1 MEKYFVSFSKSYCGY
16 VDMEKEMEDIN
27 KNKRDREQGRE
38 DGRKDDEEHETLKY
52 KGEISK
58 HVKEKYD

>member
-1 MEKYFVSFSKSYCGY
+1 
-16 VDMEKEMEDIN
+16 MEKEMEDIN
-27 KNKRDREQGRE
+27 KNKRDGEQGRE
-38 DGRKDDEEHETLKY
+38 DGREDDEEHETLKY